1 MKATFLTAYLA
12 EFERHIAGPFDQ
24 GGFQRLFAHCQV
36 LNALWHLRSSVEACQ
51 NAPFVEDLLLT
62 MEARWQRLTREGCGG

>member
-1 MKATFLTAYLA
+1 MKAAFLSAYLA
-12 EFERHIAGPFDQ
+12 EFERHFAGPFDQ

-62 MEARWQRLTREGCGG
+62 MEARWQRLAREGSGA